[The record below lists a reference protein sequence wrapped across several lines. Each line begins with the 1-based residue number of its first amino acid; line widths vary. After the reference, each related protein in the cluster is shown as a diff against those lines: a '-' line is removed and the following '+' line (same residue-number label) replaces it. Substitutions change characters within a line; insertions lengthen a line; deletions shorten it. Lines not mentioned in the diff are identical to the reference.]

1 MKNILKITGVASLL
15 LFGVGCSEDYLDKK
29 PSQFLTTD
37 QVGEAAEKNTAVTRG
52 TLTGIYSQM
61 IESGTGGTTSHT
73 DFGHKAYDIFGDM
86 LTGDMALSVSTYGWY
101 RSDITEFNA
110 LQDFTNN
117 SNYQVWRYYYRI
129 IRSTNTVIDALGGNE
144 AIPENE
150 ENKAIMGQAKAIRAH
165 SYFYLAQYFQKEF
178 NPSEEILPIYDDLL
192 DQNGPKVTAAEIYAF
207 IEKDLTE
214 ALSLLEGYQRLA
226 KNEINTDVAK
236 GILAYVYAARG
247 DKWQE
252 VYDL

>member
-1 MKNILKITGVASLL
+1 
-15 LFGVGCSEDYLDKK
+15 
-29 PSQFLTTD
+29 
-37 QVGEAAEKNTAVTRG
+37 
-52 TLTGIYSQM
+52 
-61 IESGTGGTTSHT
+61 
-73 DFGHKAYDIFGDM
+73 
-86 LTGDMALSVSTYGWY
+86 
-101 RSDITEFNA
+101 TEFNA

-252 VYDL
+252 VYDLTNDVITEGGYPVMSAEEVLGGFNAVTTPGWMWGIDLTSDASLGLVSWWGQVDQYSYSYAWA